1 MSIGK
6 RIAALLLAVIT
17 VACTMAPSVFAKEF
31 APVIDTNIGVNTQYA
46 YDENDPS
53 WLRQL
58 TIKEDMLSTSG
69 IINALVLHP
78 LAEYPY
84 ITDASTFKKTVEENV
99 RIYTLDEDSRRA
111 AYLLL
116 IEQIGA
122 LSIISDPSAT
132 DESKADWL
140 RSQGIIITEEEEAD
154 PEKVLMISALYALM
168 KNDFY
173 YVIKGE
179 RITIPQGSTL
189 EEAMVL
195 YLTSFSDQEG
205 TLMPF
210 IKKFFKITTIASL
223 EDYIYYTSLMT
234 LYTRGYVSPLE
245 ITSLSREDVYRRT
258 AIMTISAYGIAIDSE
273 TATTEEIQQK
283 YLTAMLGTQYK
294 LTLDPTALVKAQKKK
309 KIPYYLLQKMAYEDA
324 NLTISQTQYDYK
336 ACFELVCQKTQRFDL
351 EDEFYSDIY
360 EYDVHL
366 GSKRKDIS
374 ICPTPINS
382 SGVKIYVN
390 DTEMPADSYT
400 EVKLNGQAKET
411 LELVCEYVS
420 GKTKK
425 TTTYKINVHQG
436 TSAAPDSDLTGI
448 VPTIGN
454 IFNSTIS
461 PSETIALPPLMTVV
475 DKINNAAGNLVTGIL
490 SFNDK
495 GQLVDQNGNVVSNNS
510 YEQLPDNYKYVL
522 GEDGVIS
529 IVLITDVT
537 TEPTTEDGGE
547 LDKKDIKKIVIIVA
561 GVSLAL
567 LAILALVIFKLT
579 GGKKSEAEKMKKRRA
594 KEKAKKAKKEG
605 FK

>member
-1 MSIGK
+1 MSISK
-6 RIAALLLAVIT
+6 KLTALLLTVIT
-17 VACTMAPSVFAKEF
+17 VACVMAPSVFAKEF
-31 APVIDTNIGVNTQYA
+31 APVIDTNVGVNTQYA

-58 TIKEDMLSTSG
+58 TIKEDMLSMNS
-69 IINALVLHP
+69 IMNSLMLYPV
-78 LAEYPY
+78 AEYPY
-84 ITDASTFKKTVEENV
+84 TTDASTFKKTVEENV

-258 AIMTISAYGIAIDSE
+258 AIMTISAYGIAIDAE

-294 LTLDPTALVKAQKKK
+294 LTLDPTALAKAQKKK
-309 KIPYYLLQKMAYEDA
+309 KIPYYLLQKMAYEDV

-436 TSAAPDSDLTGI
+436 TSVAPDSDLTGI

>member
-1 MSIGK
+1 MFMRIGK
-6 RIAALLLAVIT
+6 RITALLLTVIT
-17 VACTMAPSVFAKEF
+17 VACTIAPSVFAKEF

-69 IINALVLHP
+69 IMNEVILQPV
-78 LAEYPY
+78 AEYPY
-84 ITDASTFKKTVEENV
+84 TTDAATFKKTVDENV

-140 RSQGIIITEEEEAD
+140 RSQGIVITEEDEED
-154 PEKVLMISALYALM
+154 PERVLMISALYALM

-173 YVIKGE
+173 YVIKGD

-195 YLTSFSDQEG
+195 YLTAFSDQEG

-210 IKKFFKITTIASL
+210 IKKFFKITTIATL
-223 EDYIYYTSLMT
+223 DDYIYYTSLMT
-234 LYTRGYVSPLE
+234 LYTRGYVSPFE
-245 ITSLSREDVYRRT
+245 IPTLSREEVYKRT
-258 AIMTISAYGIAIDSE
+258 AIMTISSYGIAIDAK

-336 ACFELVCQKTQRFDL
+336 ACFELVCQKTKRFDL
-351 EDEFYSDIY
+351 EAEFYSDIY
-360 EYDVHL
+360 EYDIHL
-366 GSKRKDIS
+366 GSKRKSIS

-382 SGVKIYVN
+382 SGLKIYIN
-390 DTEMPADSYT
+390 DTEIPADSYT
-400 EVKLNGQAKET
+400 EVELSGKAKET
-411 LELVCEYVS
+411 LDLVCEARSSVS
-420 GKTKK
+420 EEPQ
-425 TTTYKINVHQG
+425 I
-436 TSAAPDSDLTGI
+436 
-448 VPTIGN
+448 
-454 IFNSTIS
+454 
-461 PSETIALPPLMTVV
+461 TVSSN
-475 DKINNAAGNLVTGIL
+475 KPIEILV
-490 SFNDK
+490 
-495 GQLVDQNGNVVSNNS
+495 VW
-510 YEQLPDNYKYVL
+510 
-522 GEDGVIS
+522 DG
-529 IVLITDVT
+529 
-537 TEPTTEDGGE
+537 
-547 LDKKDIKKIVIIVA
+547 
-561 GVSLAL
+561 
-567 LAILALVIFKLT
+567 
-579 GGKKSEAEKMKKRRA
+579 
-594 KEKAKKAKKEG
+594 KEKLIKA
-605 FK
+605 

>member
-1 MSIGK
+1 M
-6 RIAALLLAVIT
+6 
-17 VACTMAPSVFAKEF
+17 
-31 APVIDTNIGVNTQYA
+31 
-46 YDENDPS
+46 
-53 WLRQL
+53 
-58 TIKEDMLSTSG
+58 
-69 IINALVLHP
+69 IN
-78 LAEYPY
+78 
-84 ITDASTFKKTVEENV
+84 
-99 RIYTLDEDSRRA
+99 
-111 AYLLL
+111 
-116 IEQIGA
+116 
-122 LSIISDPSAT
+122 
-132 DESKADWL
+132 
-140 RSQGIIITEEEEAD
+140 
-154 PEKVLMISALYALM
+154 
-168 KNDFY
+168 
-173 YVIKGE
+173 
-179 RITIPQGSTL
+179 
-189 EEAMVL
+189 
-195 YLTSFSDQEG
+195 
-205 TLMPF
+205 
-210 IKKFFKITTIASL
+210 IKKFFKITTITSL

-245 ITSLSREDVYRRT
+245 ITTLSREEVYRRT
-258 AIMTISAYGIAIDSE
+258 AIMTISAYGIAIDAE

-366 GSKRKDIS
+366 SSKRKDIS

-400 EVKLNGQAKET
+400 AVKLNGQAKET

-436 TSAAPDSDLTGI
+436 ASVAPDSDLTGI
-448 VPTIGN
+448 IPTIGN
-454 IFNSTIS
+454 ILNSTLS
-461 PSETIALPPLMTVV
+461 PSETVALPTLMTVV
-475 DKINNAAGNLVTGIL
+475 DKINNAAGNLVTGVL

-537 TEPTTEDGGE
+537 TEPTTEEGGE
-547 LDKKDIKKIVIIVA
+547 LDKKDVKKIVVIVA

-579 GGKKSEAEKMKKRRA
+579 GGKKSDAEKMKKRRA